1 MIDDGTESL
10 SSSTKSKNKITPAY
24 LNSYL
29 YNHNNAN
36 PAYCTRSS
44 QNETLRTFSSRTESF
59 KHSFFPYCIKEW
71 NKLDNI
77 IRKAESLGKFK
88 SLLLSFIRVKSRSV
102 FSIHDPIG
110 IKLLTRLRLGF
121 SHLNEHK
128 FRHNFRDTVSAMCD
142 SGSEIESTQHFLL
155 RCPIFNDER
164 KKLFKS
170 LYDIKPSILK
180 LQKNFVANILLFVSD
195 KFEETIKKKIL
206 QSTITYL
213 KLSSRFK
220 DPLINQ

>member
-1 MIDDGTESL
+1 MNCFVKKIESVQYKACLAITGAIQGTSQEKLYQELGLESL
-10 SSSTKSKNKITPAY
+10 SDRRWYRKLIFFYKIKNKITPAY

-29 YNHNNAN
+29 YNNNN
-36 PAYCTRSS
+36 TNRTYCTRSS

-142 SGSEIESTQHFLL
+142 CGSEIESTQHFLL
-155 RCPIFNDER
+155 RYPITNDEG
-164 KKLFKS
+164 KNSLKVFMTKNHLF
-170 LYDIKPSILK
+170 
-180 LQKNFVANILLFVSD
+180 
-195 KFEETIKKKIL
+195 
-206 QSTITYL
+206 
-213 KLSSRFK
+213 
-220 DPLINQ
+220 